1 MQNEAF
7 RNLEDNFVYPALV
20 EVRPLENYCL
30 EATFANGVKK
40 IVDIKPYFKYSFF
53 APIKNCE
60 LFNQV
65 HAEYGGV
72 VWNDEIDLAEEA
84 LYDEGVTV

>member
-1 MQNEAF
+1 MQDEAF
-7 RNLEDNFVYPALV
+7 GNLEDDFVYPALV
-20 EVRPLENYCL
+20 EVKPLDDYSL
-30 EATFANGVKK
+30 EVTFANGVKK
-40 IVDIKPYFKYSFF
+40 VVDIKPYFKYSFF
-53 APIKNCE
+53 APIKDYE